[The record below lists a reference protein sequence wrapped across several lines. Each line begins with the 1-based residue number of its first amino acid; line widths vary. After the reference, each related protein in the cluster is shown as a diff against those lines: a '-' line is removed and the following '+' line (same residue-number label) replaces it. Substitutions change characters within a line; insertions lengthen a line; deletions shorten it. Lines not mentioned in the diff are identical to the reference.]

1 MKKYFN
7 TTGPCNQQYHYM
19 INLESRLKEIK
30 QMIDRGQYFTINRAR
45 QYGKTT
51 LLKSLCNYLN
61 KDYIIISLDF
71 QTLSHT
77 DFESEQAFVSSFSNE
92 LLFRSLKIKNIPENI
107 IKNFNKLAKN
117 KNSATLRFLFQSFQ
131 LWCNNSGKPI
141 ILLIDEVDTAS
152 NHQVFLDFLAQLR
165 GNFINRDTI
174 PTFQSVIL
182 ESIYDVKNLQQKIR
196 PKEEHK
202 VNSPW
207 NIAAPFK
214 IDLNFNSL
222 EISEMLQEYSRD
234 YCIDM
239 NAQEI
244 AQLIYDYTS
253 GYPFL
258 VSRICQIMDE
268 DIQKEKQFLWT
279 KEGFLEAI
287 KLLLLEKN
295 TLFESLVNKI
305 HTYPNL
311 KTMLYLT
318 LFQGKDILY
327 NALNPVIDLGI
338 IFGFLKNSNGKAII
352 ANRIFETLLYN
363 LFLSLE
369 EVQNI
374 KIYNTSFDEKN
385 QFIKNGQLDMQLV
398 LEKFVIHF
406 HDLYGDCSN
415 EFVEEEGRR
424 YFLLYLRPII
434 NGVGNYYIESQTR
447 NLRRTD
453 IIVDYKGEQFAIELK
468 IWHGITYNEGGEK
481 QVLEYLDYYHLK
493 KGYMLSFNF
502 NKKKE
507 IGVKQI
513 RIGERL
519 LIEAVV

>member
-1 MKKYFN
+1 
-7 TTGPCNQQYHYM
+7 
-19 INLESRLKEIK
+19 
-30 QMIDRGQYFTINRAR
+30 
-45 QYGKTT
+45 
-51 LLKSLCNYLN
+51 
-61 KDYIIISLDF
+61 
-71 QTLSHT
+71 
-77 DFESEQAFVSSFSNE
+77 
-92 LLFRSLKIKNIPENI
+92 
-107 IKNFNKLAKN
+107 
-117 KNSATLRFLFQSFQ
+117 
-131 LWCNNSGKPI
+131 
-141 ILLIDEVDTAS
+141 
-152 NHQVFLDFLAQLR
+152 
-165 GNFINRDTI
+165 
-174 PTFQSVIL
+174 
-182 ESIYDVKNLQQKIR
+182 
-196 PKEEHK
+196 
-202 VNSPW
+202 
-207 NIAAPFK
+207 
-214 IDLNFNSL
+214 
-222 EISEMLQEYSRD
+222 
-234 YCIDM
+234 
-239 NAQEI
+239 
-244 AQLIYDYTS
+244 
-253 GYPFL
+253 
-258 VSRICQIMDE
+258 
-268 DIQKEKQFLWT
+268 
-279 KEGFLEAI
+279 
-287 KLLLLEKN
+287 
-295 TLFESLVNKI
+295 
-305 HTYPNL
+305 
-311 KTMLYLT
+311 MLYLT

-406 HDLYGDCSN
+406 HDLYEDCSN

-468 IWHGITYNEGGEK
+468 IWHGITYNERGEK

>member
-7 TTGPCNQQYHYM
+7 TTGPCSQQYHSM
-19 INLESRLKEIK
+19 INLEIRLKEIK

-131 LWCNNSGKPI
+131 LWCNNSEKPI

-152 NHQVFLDFLAQLR
+152 NYQVFLDFLAQLR

-182 ESIYDVKNLQQKIR
+182 ASIYDVKNLQQKIR

-268 DIQKEKQFLWT
+268 DIRKEKQFLWT

-311 KTMLYLT
+311 KTML
-318 LFQGKDILY
+318 
-327 NALNPVIDLGI
+327 
-338 IFGFLKNSNGKAII
+338 
-352 ANRIFETLLYN
+352 
-363 LFLSLE
+363 
-369 EVQNI
+369 
-374 KIYNTSFDEKN
+374 
-385 QFIKNGQLDMQLV
+385 
-398 LEKFVIHF
+398 
-406 HDLYGDCSN
+406 
-415 EFVEEEGRR
+415 
-424 YFLLYLRPII
+424 
-434 NGVGNYYIESQTR
+434 
-447 NLRRTD
+447 
-453 IIVDYKGEQFAIELK
+453 
-468 IWHGITYNEGGEK
+468 
-481 QVLEYLDYYHLK
+481 
-493 KGYMLSFNF
+493 
-502 NKKKE
+502 
-507 IGVKQI
+507 
-513 RIGERL
+513 
-519 LIEAVV
+519 